1 MAKLISVNNGYKNW
15 FFYKTLSM
23 YPNNIFLSDSIFD
36 ENNKLKH
43 DFFYNKNIIK
53 NIIKNSINNKILY
66 SYCIYKYS
74 YKKQIN
80 SNLLKILFFCYEWHK
95 QALAEAIAINE
106 ISSFAA
112 EQISLSI
119 IDEQLLEKLK
129 QENLAKIKNCFFID
143 IHFPFSVLEQLTE
156 NDQFLIKELNN
167 YGINFMDSDITKIA
181 ITFFD
186 LNHNFFL
193 LTDDLLS
200 IFKKLFK

>member
-1 MAKLISVNNGYKNW
+1 MAKLISAKNEYKNW
-15 FFYKTLSM
+15 FFYKTLSI
-23 YPNNIFLSDSIFD
+23 YPDNIFLSDMFFN
-36 ENNKLKH
+36 ENNKLKK
-43 DFFYNKNIIK
+43 DFFYDKNIIRK
-53 NIIKNSINNKILY
+53 IIKNSINNKFLY
-66 SYCIYKYS
+66 SNYFYNYS
-74 YKKQIN
+74 YRKQIN
-80 SNLLKILFFCYEWHK
+80 KNLLNILCFCYEWHK
-95 QALAEAIAINE
+95 KASAEVIAINE
-106 ISSFAA
+106 IASFAA
-112 EQISLSI
+112 EQISLSV